1 MSVLEEVKERAE
13 RYSALTEKAL
23 EIVEISAE
31 KNSKERVVAEDFL
44 DMARNYL
51 SDGRYYAEKGDWVT
65 ALASFS
71 YAHAWIDAGVRAR
84 ILKGEGNEL
93 FVQPE

>member
-13 RYSALTEKAL
+13 RYAGLTEKAL
-23 EIVEISAE
+23 ELVEIAAE
-31 KNSKERVVAEDFL
+31 EGSQERAVAEDFL

-51 SDGRYYAEKGDWVT
+51 KDGRYYAEKGDWVT

-84 ILKGEGNEL
+84 ILKGEGNKL
-93 FVQPE
+93 FTQP

>member
-13 RYSALTEKAL
+13 RYSGLTEKAL
-23 EIVEISAE
+23 EIVKISAE
-31 KNSKERVVAEDFL
+31 EGSQERAVAEDFL
-44 DMARNYL
+44 EMARNYL
-51 SDGRYYAEKGDWVT
+51 KDGRYYAEKGDWVT

-84 ILKGEGNEL
+84 ILKGKGNKL
-93 FVQPE
+93 FTQP